1 MWPCLHSL
9 GTQDSSWFVKMSCL
23 QPVAAVAPG
32 TRQLPYHKFVKLGR
46 VFMRAILHK
55 MGNFPSFSYSLGTG

>member
-9 GTQDSSWFVKMSCL
+9 GTQGSSWFVKMSCL
-23 QPVAAVAPG
+23 QPVAAAAPG

-46 VFMRAILHK
+46 VFITL
-55 MGNFPSFSYSLGTG
+55 SFCIKWGIFRPFHSLGTG